1 MDTQI
6 VPVHPLS
13 ASNIQYWLVEISKLS
28 REPCTSNEHPW
39 LSSAPVQP
47 WRVSRKAP
55 KKNRESFF
63 TLFYALKP
71 PRKVVKFSYSSFFAA
86 RHVVEPSFYWRSNSK
101 FLAEILSSEFRG
113 RRYTWWVWRVTLLA
127 PRIGNDGSY
136 VARITYEIHFAWQAQ
151 HLVKLEGDFCCCARW
166 KRCFICEAD
175 HARDSFCVAGAVF
188 GEVRGCLLLL
198 RLRKPKHTK
207 TILYFIDFKKRQQK
221 DSIRQGTV
229 CGARI
234 RVPSPSARPWLF
246 EMLTEIEECC
256 LEGQQKQKHCR
267 HPCQFHPKFQPIS
280 INLISIHHSCT
291 LQLANSQSPLQWFI
305 QPRRVY
311 PASPGSCRILRQRMQ
326 LEWWPINSKTLSLH
340 VNVRLNKYE
349 DISQTPAA
357 NVITIQSYSIRFIWH
372 CNAVAMEQFGHTAT
386 CLT

>member
-1 MDTQI
+1 MRFI
-6 VPVHPLS
+6 LPG
-13 ASNIQYWLVEISKLS
+13 
-28 REPCTSNEHPW
+28 
-39 LSSAPVQP
+39 
-47 WRVSRKAP
+47 
-55 KKNRESFF
+55 
-63 TLFYALKP
+63 
-71 PRKVVKFSYSSFFAA
+71 
-86 RHVVEPSFYWRSNSK
+86 RHS
-101 FLAEILSSEFRG
+101 I
-113 RRYTWWVWRVTLLA
+113 WWSWRVTFVA
-127 PRIGNDGSY
+127 ARIGIDVSY
-136 VARITYEIHFAWQAQ
+136 VKRITHAIHFAWQAPY
-151 HLVKLEGDFCCCARW
+151 LVKLEAAFCC
-166 KRCFICEAD
+166 
-175 HARDSFCVAGAVF
+175 SVYVNQ
-188 GEVRGCLLLL
+188 
-198 RLRKPKHTK
+198 KHTK

-326 LEWWPINSKTLSLH
+326 LEWWPIHSKTLSLH